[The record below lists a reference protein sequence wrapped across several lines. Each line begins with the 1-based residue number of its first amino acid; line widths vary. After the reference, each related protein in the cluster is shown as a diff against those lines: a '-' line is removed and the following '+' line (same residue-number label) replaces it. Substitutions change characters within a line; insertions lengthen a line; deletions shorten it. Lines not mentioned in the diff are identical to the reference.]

1 MIPRE
6 KVDFCTAMKNCC
18 MNYVNFEGRIRRS
31 EYWWFM
37 LVINSITLFL
47 LLFLIM
53 SICGCFRIRT
63 YYNDGSSSYD
73 GSSSIVYH
81 SSDKSFKPMI
91 SVFLIY
97 VFSVTLPTLGATVR
111 RLHDVGRQG
120 ETIFMGLIPLGGG
133 IALLYLL
140 CSDSMKES
148 NEYGPSTKYA
158 NTDLKEEINEKD
170 ISQTIN

>member
-1 MIPRE
+1 MMSRE
-6 KVDFCTAMKNCC
+6 KVDFLTAMKNGC

-47 LLFLIM
+47 LLFLFM
-53 SICGCFRIRT
+53 SLGGCFRST
-63 YYNDGSSSYD
+63 YYSTSSYD
-73 GSSSIVYH
+73 GQTIYH
-81 SSDKSFKPMI
+81 SSDHSLTPMLI
-91 SVFLIY
+91 VFFIY
-97 VFSVTLPTLGATVR
+97 VFGVTLPTLGATVR

-158 NTDLKEEINEKD
+158 SSELKDEINEKD